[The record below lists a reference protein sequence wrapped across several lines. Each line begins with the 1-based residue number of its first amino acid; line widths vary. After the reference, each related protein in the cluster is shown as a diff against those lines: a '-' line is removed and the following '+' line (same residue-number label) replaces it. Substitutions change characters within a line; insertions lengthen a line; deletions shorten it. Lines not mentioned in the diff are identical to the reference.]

1 MWVKKPS
8 GDYSTNASNAG
19 PNSDN
24 VLAKDYRTEC
34 TASGNTNGPGG
45 TEITRDYPDNNTEL
59 ANGHTTWATHP
70 AFSWGT
76 EETGYTELNGI
87 WVGKFE
93 TTGNAINPTI
103 LPNQKHIGDMNT
115 TELGNIG
122 GYYTIAKHI
131 GIYDPNNTGGNDV
144 TVTIDNIEQTLPTN
158 DQWPSKHNLD
168 KATSH
173 MLKNSEWGAVAYLA
187 SSDYGADIDSSGNS
201 KVFNNAQYQ
210 SGTDGNGRD
219 SYGVTGCGPNDL
231 NGSTT
236 PYDDGDDNAMGTNTA
251 CSTDPELGPKRSYN
265 GEIGVLAS
273 TTNNVYGIYDMAG
286 GAYEYVMGN
295 LSDYANKAT
304 ANWGYSPVNN
314 GIPTPYVDIYL
325 STDFSSSNKP
335 DWSASAAQIRYS
347 NDICTWGNCGGHALH
362 ETKLYQSVSSVGQS
376 WGGDD
381 SLFVEYSNGRWFLRG
396 GSAGSGSDAGLFY
409 SSNDNG
415 SSYYYNGFR
424 AALFT
429 QGALYI

>member
-1 MWVKKPS
+1 MWNEDKPS
-8 GDYSTNASNAG
+8 GDNSTNASNAG

-24 VLAKDYRTEC
+24 VKAKDYRTTCVNE
-34 TASGNTNGPGG
+34 SGG
-45 TEITRDYPDNNTEL
+45 TITRDYPDNNTEL

-70 AFSWGT
+70 AFTWSDGT
-76 EETGYTELNGI
+76 EEGTTELNGFWI
-87 WVGKFE
+87 GKFE
-93 TTGNAINPTI
+93 TTGSAINPTI
-103 LPNQKHIGDMNT
+103 LPNQKHIGDMST
-115 TELGNIG
+115 DELGYIG

-131 GIYDPNNTGGNDV
+131 GRYDPNNTGGNDV

-158 DQWPSKHNLD
+158 DQWTSKHNLETT
-168 KATSH
+168 TSH

-187 SSDYGADIDSSGNS
+187 SSDYGAGIDSSGNS

-219 SYGVTGCGPNDL
+219 SYGVTGCGPNNS

-236 PYDDGDDNAMGTNTA
+236 IYRDGDDNAMGTNTA
-251 CSTDPELGPKRSYN
+251 CSKTNKERSYN

-295 LSDYANKAT
+295 LS
-304 ANWGYSPVNN
+304 NN
-314 GIPTPYVDIYL
+314 SNETYTDSRFSNPTKPPYVDIYL

-335 DWSASAAQIRYS
+335 GWSAASSNWFYY

-362 ETKLYQSVSSVGQS
+362 ETKLYQSVSSYYQS
-376 WGGDD
+376 WGGD
-381 SLFVEYSNGRWFLRG
+381 YSNFVSSYLRWFRRG
-396 GSAGSGSDAGLFY
+396 GNAGNGSLAGLFNSFY
-409 SSNDNG
+409 DNGISSSN
-415 SSYYYNGFR
+415 YGFR
-424 AALFT
+424 AVLFP